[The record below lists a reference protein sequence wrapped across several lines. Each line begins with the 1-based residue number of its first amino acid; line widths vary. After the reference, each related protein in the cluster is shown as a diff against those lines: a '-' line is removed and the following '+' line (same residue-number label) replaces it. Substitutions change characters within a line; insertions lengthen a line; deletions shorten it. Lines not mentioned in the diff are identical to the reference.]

1 MYIYMYMFFY
11 SFITGGKHALKFE
24 SSSNQQ
30 RDFLG
35 MECKREIVLSCRKP
49 NYYFDVENEDY

>member
-1 MYIYMYMFFY
+1 MYMFFY